1 MIRIFRPIPLR
12 KIKLILFDLDGTLI
26 DSERDLADSV
36 NAMLRR
42 FGRKELPLEVI
53 ATYIG
58 DGAPMLIRRALGDP
72 AHASFVQEALNYFL
86 LYYREH
92 KLDNTRVYDG
102 INEALQQISSLD
114 GLARKMAVLTN
125 KPVRVSRDILTGLR
139 LSQHFFQTYGG
150 NSFETK
156 KPDPL
161 GAQTLMTEAGA
172 QTEETVMVGDSEVD
186 VLTARNA
193 NLWSIG
199 VTYGFAPQTLER
211 THPDVLVDTVE
222 ELARVLTVPSAQPR
236 IDKR

>member
-1 MIRIFRPIPLR
+1 MIRIFRPIPLER
-12 KIKLILFDLDGTLI
+12 IKLILFDLDGTLI
-26 DSERDLADSV
+26 DSEKDLAASV
-36 NAMLRR
+36 NAMLRHFDR
-42 FGRKELPLEVI
+42 RELPLDVI
-53 ATYIG
+53 DTYIG

-72 AHASFVQEALNYFL
+72 AHAAFVQEALNFFL

-92 KLDNTRVYDG
+92 KLDTTLPYTG
-102 INEALQQISSLD
+102 IPEALHQASICN
-114 GLARKMAVLTN
+114 GRARQLAVLTN
-125 KPVRVSRDILTGLR
+125 KPVRASRDILAGLR

-172 QTEETVMVGDSEVD
+172 APDETIMVGDSEVD

-199 VTYGFAPQTLER
+199 VTYGFAPHTLER
-211 THPDVLVDTVE
+211 THPDVLVDTPH
-222 ELARVLTVPSAQPR
+222 ELAQALTRLSSPQ
-236 IDKR
+236 

>member
-1 MIRIFRPIPLR
+1 MIRIFRPIPLK

-36 NAMLRR
+36 NAMLRH

-72 AHASFVQEALNYFL
+72 AHASFVQDALNFFL

-92 KLDNTRVYDG
+92 KLDNTRAYDG
-102 INEALQQISSLD
+102 IDAALKHISSFD

-125 KPVRVSRDILTGLR
+125 KPVRASRDILSGLG
-139 LSQHFFQTYGG
+139 LAPHFFQTYGG

-172 QTEETVMVGDSEVD
+172 QPEETVMVGDSEVD

-193 NLWSIG
+193 NSWSIG

-211 THPDVLVDTVE
+211 THPDILVDTPQ
-222 ELARVLTVPSAQPR
+222 ELAQALTVSPP
-236 IDKR
+236 